1 MPKTQNG
8 SNECNPLPNSANTVT
23 TGAFRITLLTE
34 RMARVEWSETGQF
47 EDRRS
52 FAVVHRN
59 LPKVA
64 YETTPTTDGIRI
76 VTPSMQIDLPDAN
89 VPPQPEMVRVEVL
102 INGDWVERRL
112 DPSDAGNLG
121 GTLRTLDGMNG
132 LRKFSN
138 PYVRNPSDSEEQ
150 SLGMGLLSRSGC
162 VFFDDS
168 GYIVY
173 EKKPDSPFQWP
184 ARRTDPGARD
194 WYVLAHGHDYVGA
207 LKECSRVFGRAP
219 LIPYYALGYWYSRYY
234 PYTEE
239 EFKTLVQRFEQ
250 GGIPLD
256 VLVIDM
262 DWHKEGWTGYSWDDN
277 LLPDWR
283 TFLGWLK
290 ERGLHI
296 SLNLH
301 PHDGVGKHEDAFS
314 AFCSELNLDAG
325 QTERVPFDCV
335 DPKWM
340 EAYFKH
346 LHHPYEE
353 AGVDFWWM
361 DWQQGEQ
368 TSIEGLDPLPWLNE
382 IHWEDMQS
390 RHPERRPLVFSRYG
404 GLGSHRYP
412 IGFSGDTVISWE
424 SLALQPHL
432 TATAA
437 NVLFGYWSHDIG
449 GHHFADL
456 NPELF
461 TRWLQFGVY
470 SPILRTHGLID
481 RRLDEYPSPFRQIME
496 RAIRRRYELAPYIYS
511 EMSGL
516 PRKGISLV
524 RPMYY
529 AFPEQDEAYQATD
542 QYLFGGKMI
551 VAPVLSPVSSH
562 TGLAESKVWL
572 PGGDWWD
579 TETGTLVQGG
589 RWHVNAYALHETPV
603 FVRPGTMIPEQP
615 APLCL
620 GNSPRN
626 KLTLRVYPGADGD
639 LDLYEDDGISQG
651 YLAGQHAVLPCSL
664 RQGPEGFTLTLDPIQ
679 GSYSGML
686 TRREVFVIFSFIP
699 PPISVETNG
708 RSVIQASH
716 YDGSSL
722 RLQVNAG
729 ELDLTQ
735 TNILQVTAHTW
746 PSGFPNGFPA
756 LQSRIRLLRA
766 FFEKESR
773 GLPLA
778 NDPVFVRLGQ
788 LGNLISRSPERIFDL
803 LDEVASL
810 VESLTTDSTKR
821 ARELLAREVIRK
833 ETTSYQCRMLAAH
846 LELLELASNQIRT
859 TWEVSGR

>member
-1 MPKTQNG
+1 MSEPQNG
-8 SNECNPLPNSANTVT
+8 SHKCDPLPSPSNIVL

-59 LPKVA
+59 LSKIAFEKTSMP
-64 YETTPTTDGIRI
+64 DGICI
-76 VTPSMQIDLPDAN
+76 ATPSMRIVLPDASSR
-89 VPPQPEMVRVEVL
+89 PQPEMISMQVL
-102 INGDWVERRL
+102 INGQWVDRRP
-112 DPSDAGNLG
+112 DPDDTNNLG

-132 LRKFSN
+132 LQKFN
-138 PYVRNPSDSEEQ
+138 NAYARNPREAEEQ
-150 SLGMGLLSRSGC
+150 SLGKGLLSRSGC
-162 VFFDDS
+162 VLFDDS
-168 GYIVY
+168 GSIVY
-173 EKKPDSPFQWP
+173 EQKPGVPFLWP
-184 ARRTDPGARD
+184 TRRTDPNALD

-207 LKECSRVFGRAP
+207 LKECALVFGRAP

-234 PYTEE
+234 PYNED

-250 GGIPLD
+250 AGIPLD

-277 LLPDWR
+277 LLHDWR
-283 TFLGWLK
+283 SFLGWLK
-290 ERGLHI
+290 DRGLHV

-301 PHDGVGKHEDAFS
+301 PHDGVGNHEDAFP
-314 AFCSELNLDAG
+314 AFCAHLNLDHG
-325 QTERVPFDCV
+325 QIERVPFDCV
-335 DPKWM
+335 DPRWM

-382 IHWEDMQS
+382 VHWEDLKS

-437 NVLFGYWSHDIG
+437 NVMFGYWSHDIG

-456 NPELF
+456 SPELF
-461 TRWLQFGVY
+461 IRWLQFGVY

-481 RRLDEYPSPFRQIME
+481 KRIDEYPSPFRQIME
-496 RAIRRRYELAPYIYS
+496 SAIRRRYELAPYIYS
-511 EMSGL
+511 EMAGL
-516 PRKGISLV
+516 HREGISLV

-529 AFPEQDEAYQATD
+529 AFPEQDEAYHTPD
-542 QYLFGGKMI
+542 QYSFGGKMI
-551 VAPVLSPVSSH
+551 IAPVLSPVSVS

-572 PGGDWWD
+572 PEGEWWD
-579 TETGTLVQGG
+579 TTTATRLAGG
-589 RWHVNAYALHETPV
+589 RWHQRTYALHETPV
-603 FVRPGTMIPEQP
+603 FVRAGTIIPEQP

-620 GNSPRN
+620 GNSSRN

-639 LDLYEDDGISQG
+639 LALYEDDGVSQG
-651 YLAGQHAVLPCSL
+651 YLAGQHAILRSAL
-664 RQGPEGFTLTLDPIQ
+664 RQNPEGFTLTLDPIQ
-679 GSYSGML
+679 GSYPQVV
-686 TRREVFVIFSFIP
+686 TRREVLVIFSFIP
-699 PPISVETNG
+699 PATSVEING
-708 RSVIQASH
+708 GNTVRPSS
-716 YDGSSL
+716 YDGTSL
-722 RLQVNAG
+722 SLEVNAG

-735 TNILQVTAHTW
+735 TNILKVTVQEW
-746 PSGFPNGFPA
+746 PSGFPNAFPA

-766 FFEKESR
+766 FFEKECR

-788 LGNLISRSPERIFDL
+788 LGNLISRSPGRIFEL
-803 LDEVASL
+803 LDEVGSLVASL
-810 VESLTTDSTKR
+810 PDSTKR
-821 ARELLAREVIRK
+821 ARDLLAREVIRK
-833 ETTSYQCRMLAAH
+833 ETTSYQCRMFSAH
-846 LELLELASNQIRT
+846 LSLLELASNQIHA
-859 TWEVSGR
+859 TWKASGR

>member
-1 MPKTQNG
+1 MT
-8 SNECNPLPNSANTVT
+8 NEQSRGHPCDPLPNPANTIQK
-23 TGAFRITLLTE
+23 GALRITLLTE
-34 RMARVEWSETGQF
+34 RMARVEWSENGQF

-59 LPKVA
+59 LPKIA
-64 YETTPTTDGIRI
+64 FETTPTTDGIRI
-76 VTPSMQIDLPDAN
+76 STPSMRIEIPD
-89 VPPQPEMVRVEVL
+89 VRIPLKPELVIVQVL
-102 INGDWVERRL
+102 MNGQWVERRL
-112 DPSDAGNLG
+112 DPSDARNLG

-132 LRKFSN
+132 LQKYN
-138 PYVRNPSDSEEQ
+138 NAYARNSSDAEEQ

-162 VFFDDS
+162 VLFEDS
-168 GYIVY
+168 GSIVY
-173 EKKPDSPFQWP
+173 GKKAGTPFLWP
-184 ARRTDPGARD
+184 TRRTDQSARD
-194 WYVLAHGHDYVGA
+194 WYVLAHGQDYVGA
-207 LKECSRVFGRAP
+207 LKECALVFGRAP

-234 PYTEE
+234 PYTED

-250 GGIPLD
+250 ARIPLD
-256 VLVIDM
+256 VMVIDM

-283 TFLGWLK
+283 SFLGWLK
-290 ERGLHI
+290 DRGLHI

-301 PHDGVGKHEDAFS
+301 PHDGVGKHEDAFP
-314 AFCSELNLDAG
+314 AFCEDLNLDAG

-382 IHWEDMQS
+382 IHWEDIQS

-432 TATAA
+432 TSTAA

-456 NPELF
+456 SPELF
-461 TRWLQFGVY
+461 TRWLQLGVY

-481 RRLDEYPSPFRQIME
+481 KRIDEYPSPFRQVME
-496 RAIRRRYELAPYIYS
+496 RAVRRRYELAPYIYS
-511 EMSGL
+511 EMSEL
-516 PRKGISLV
+516 PREGISLV

-529 AFPEQDEAYQATD
+529 AFPEQEEAYHAPN

-551 VAPVLSPVSSH
+551 IAPVLSPVSTS
-562 TGLAESKVWL
+562 TGLAETKVWL
-572 PGGDWWD
+572 PEGDWWD
-579 TETGTLVQGG
+579 TETGTLVGGG
-589 RWHVNAYALHETPV
+589 RWHVGAYALHETPI
-603 FVRPGTMIPEQP
+603 FVRPGTMIPEQA

-639 LDLYEDDGISQG
+639 LDLYEDDGVSQG
-651 YLAGQHAVLPCSL
+651 YLTGQHAVLRGAL
-664 RQGPEGFTLTLDPIQ
+664 RHNPEGFTLTINPIQ

-686 TRREVFVIFSFIP
+686 TRREVVVIFSFIP
-699 PPISVETNG
+699 PPICIEING
-708 RSVIQASH
+708 QTAIQASH
-716 YDGSSL
+716 YDGNSL
-722 RLQVNAG
+722 SFELNAG

-735 TNILQVTAHTW
+735 TNILQVKAQGW
-746 PSGFPNGFPA
+746 PSGFPYGFPA

-773 GLPLA
+773 GLPLT

-810 VESLTTDSTKR
+810 VDSLPDSTKR
-821 ARELLAREVIRK
+821 GRELLAREVIRK
-833 ETTSYQCRMLAAH
+833 ETTPYQCRMFAAH
-846 LELLELASNQIRT
+846 LELLELASNQIRIT
-859 TWEVSGR
+859 SKVSGK